1 MKSLL
6 ALVLLAGGAALAGCV
21 VHAHPRHPHRHGAV
35 VVVPAGH
42 VHDVHC
48 GHYFY
53 RGQWYVVE
61 RHSHGP
67 GCGHVFKGGIWII
80 ED

>member
-1 MKSLL
+1 
-6 ALVLLAGGAALAGCV
+6 
-21 VHAHPRHPHRHGAV
+21 
-35 VVVPAGH
+35 

-53 RGQWYVVE
+53 RGRWYVVE
-61 RHSHGP
+61 RHVHGY